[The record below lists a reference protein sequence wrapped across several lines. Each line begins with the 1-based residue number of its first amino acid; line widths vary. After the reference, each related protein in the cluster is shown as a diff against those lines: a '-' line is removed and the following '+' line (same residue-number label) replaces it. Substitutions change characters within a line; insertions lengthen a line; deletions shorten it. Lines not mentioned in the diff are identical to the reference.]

1 LGEPRI
7 SVIAMKPKLAAIF
20 VIGLLTLSIVATGVA
35 AVSQAVSD
43 EPGASS
49 VALASYTNEIGDTDD
64 SRGGL
69 SGAFFK
75 VCPFH

>member
-1 LGEPRI
+1 
-7 SVIAMKPKLAAIF
+7 MKPKLAAIF
-20 VIGLLTLSIVATGVA
+20 VIGVLTLSIVATVVA

-49 VALASYTNEIGDTDD
+49 VALASYTNEIGDTGD
-64 SRGGL
+64 GH
-69 SGAFFK
+69 SGITSAFFK